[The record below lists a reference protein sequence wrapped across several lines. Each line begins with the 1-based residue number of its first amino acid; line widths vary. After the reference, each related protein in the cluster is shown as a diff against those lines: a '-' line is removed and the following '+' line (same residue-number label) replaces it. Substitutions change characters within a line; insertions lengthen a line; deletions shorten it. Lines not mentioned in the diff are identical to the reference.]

1 MKQSATYRVLMALS
15 LVVTF
20 ISCQREPLG
29 ESGDAIRFSVTQAV
43 TSDLQTKAAP
53 SAEADLNKFTVWGSM
68 KEGAG
73 DWKQVFKNQP
83 QEVIYKNVES
93 TVSWDYGTTQYWNHS
108 ANYRFC
114 AVFPTSADVQT
125 GSGSDKVIVS
135 YPSLPGYDLMVAS
148 SPLID
153 GAANGSNP
161 VTLEFQHACAA
172 VRFLFAKDAND
183 VRTYSITGLT
193 LQNIFASGSMTYM
206 GASTEGGA
214 SISWPTASKS
224 DYTWTGGPWAVP
236 AATTSVPFAL
246 ITTREWLFAIPQNL
260 AGTPA
265 PSITISYTVDG
276 RALEVTLD
284 LKTDIITKW
293 ANGNAYTYNIK
304 VSPKVIGVTVTITPW
319 EIVDAATPGLMI

>member
-68 KEGAG
+68 KEGAS

-83 QEVIYKNVES
+83 QEVTYKQEGS
-93 TVSWDYGTTQYWNHS
+93 TISWDYGTTQYWNRN

-114 AVFPTSADVQT
+114 AVFPTTADVQN
-125 GSGSDKVIVS
+125 GSGSDNVIVS

-153 GAANGSNP
+153 AAGNGSEP
-161 VTLEFQHACAA
+161 VKLEFRHACAA
-172 VRFLFAKDAND
+172 VRFLFAKESNDA
-183 VRTYSITGLT
+183 RTYSITGLV
-193 LQNIFASGSMTYM
+193 LQNISASGTMTYV
-206 GASTEGGA
+206 GASNDSGA
-214 SISWPTASKS
+214 SISWSAPSKT
-224 DYTWTGGPWAVP
+224 DFTWTGGPWSVP

-246 ITTREWLFAIPQNL
+246 ITTPEWLFAVPQSL

-265 PSITISYTVDG
+265 PTIKISYTVDG

-284 LKTDIITKW
+284 LKTDSISKW
-293 ANGNAYTYNIK
+293 DNGNAYTYNVK

-319 EIVDAATPGLMI
+319 EIIDAQTPGLMI